1 MSRGIFIALLRTFFV
16 YILQREPC
24 VLLSIYDQVYND
36 TLRDLLAED
45 LPLATANNSTTFGV
59 NTTQPVPFRIR
70 VGGSDGGGSSGGGRD
85 VVVEGL
91 CEEEVTKASD
101 CDRVLQVYC
110 CNLSHGMVS
119 GCAYFNYS
127 KLFSQTAFSNR
138 TVQST
143 GCNDK
148 SSRSH
153 LYETCNRLQ

>member
-1 MSRGIFIALLRTFFV
+1 MFIALLWTFFFGD
-16 YILQREPC
+16 ISQREPC

-45 LPLATANNSTTFGV
+45 LPLATASNSTTFGV

-70 VGGSDGGGSSGGGRD
+70 VGGSDGGGGRD

-110 CNLSHGMVS
+110 CNLSLGMVS